1 MTDATAGLHRMAPPH
16 LPSFIPGAD
25 GSDGMFG
32 TMSMLI
38 VAGAFVAGTIYFKIH
53 SLPEHLAAGLGRAHY
68 QLVGILALLAL
79 FTHEN
84 IFWVAALILAVVQI
98 PDVLTPVRSIADSL
112 DSIKRTVAAAEE
124 ASSTLPAASEPS
136 QVVKGGND
144 HA

>member
-38 VAGAFVAGTIYFKIH
+38 VVGAFVAGTIYFKLH

-98 PDVLTPVRSIADSL
+98 PDLLTPVRSIADSL
-112 DSIKRTVAAAEE
+112 DSIRRTVTHAEA
-124 ASSTLPAASEPS
+124 ASSTPPAASEASP
-136 QVVKGGND
+136 VAKGGND

>member
-112 DSIKRTVAAAEE
+112 DSIKRSVTAAEE
-124 ASSTLPAASEPS
+124 APSTLPAASEPP